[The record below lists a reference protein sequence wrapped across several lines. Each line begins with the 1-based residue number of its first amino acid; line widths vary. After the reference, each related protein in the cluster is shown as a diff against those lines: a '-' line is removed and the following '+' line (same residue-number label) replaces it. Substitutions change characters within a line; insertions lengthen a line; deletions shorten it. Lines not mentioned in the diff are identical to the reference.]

1 MIDIYTCTVYM
12 TFQEVMTDI
21 EKKIRTQILKQISK
35 NSTLIYQYLLP
46 LNLLFILLLIILFL
60 YNYKDISYNYVFK

>member
-60 YNYKDISYNYVFK
+60 YHYKDRSYNYVFK

>member
-60 YNYKDISYNYVFK
+60 YNYKDRSYNYVFK